1 MAVAHFDVVV
11 VGSGSSGGVV
21 ASRLSEDDGRRVLL
35 LEAGPDFPDEE
46 ELTPLFVVSGGQHW
60 LPAGI
65 PELDWGYWN
74 ETLPNG
80 HRVRLARGRLVGGS
94 SMVNGCVAVRGAPF
108 DFDRWEAYG
117 NPGWGWED
125 ILPYFVELEDDLDFG
140 GDPLHGDSG
149 PIAVRRYGERHW
161 DPVHH
166 AFVEA
171 CVELGLSYEADLN
184 APHASVASVG
194 PWPQNRL
201 REARLGTLVTYIRAA
216 RRRPGFTLR
225 AGCHVDR
232 VLLDGVRATGLRY
245 VDSDGRQV
253 DVGAD
258 LVVLSAGVYST
269 PPILQRSGIG
279 PAGDLMR
286 VGIEPAVDLPVGRNL
301 LDHPNCAL
309 AFHAPALAER
319 VGRLFLTNC
328 RGPLGTGG
336 EPEWQAFPIPLDE
349 VDGTAAIIVCLNR
362 QDAHGS
368 VFVRGPDPFEP
379 PVIDHRY
386 NSLEADFE
394 RFEHGFEFCREA
406 LGAPAFARHG
416 ARELTA
422 GRPVRELVL
431 TGVGTAQHPVGTC
444 RMGPPTDPR
453 TVVDSTLR
461 VHGVEGLMVADSSIF
476 PDNVMNNTNL
486 TCYAIGEVAADL
498 VQGRRLPPLQLAAPA
513 SAGTRTTGHAQEI

>member
-1 MAVAHFDVVV
+1 
-11 VGSGSSGGVV
+11 
-21 ASRLSEDDGRRVLL
+21 
-35 LEAGPDFPDEE
+35 
-46 ELTPLFVVSGGQHW
+46 
-60 LPAGI
+60 
-65 PELDWGYWN
+65 
-74 ETLPNG
+74 
-80 HRVRLARGRLVGGS
+80 
-94 SMVNGCVAVRGAPF
+94 
-108 DFDRWEAYG
+108 
-117 NPGWGWED
+117 
-125 ILPYFVELEDDLDFG
+125 
-140 GDPLHGDSG
+140 
-149 PIAVRRYGERHW
+149 
-161 DPVHH
+161 
-166 AFVEA
+166 
-171 CVELGLSYEADLN
+171 
-184 APHASVASVG
+184 
-194 PWPQNRL
+194 
-201 REARLGTLVTYIRAA
+201 
-216 RRRPGFTLR
+216 LR
-225 AGCHVDR
+225 AGCQVDR
-232 VLLDGVRATGLRY
+232 VLLDGLRATGLRY
-245 VDSDGRQV
+245 VDPDGRRV

-328 RGPLGTGG
+328 RGPLGIGG
-336 EPEWQAFPIPLDE
+336 EPEWQAFPVPLDE

-368 VFVRGPDPFEP
+368 VFVRSPDPFEP

-386 NSLEADFE
+386 NSREADFE
-394 RFEHGFEFCREA
+394 RFEHGFEFFREA
-406 LGAPAFARHG
+406 LAAPAFARHG
-416 ARELTA
+416 ARELTV

-431 TGVGTAQHPVGTC
+431 TGVGTAQHPAGTC

-461 VHGVEGLMVADSSIF
+461 VHGVEGLIVADSSIF

-498 VQGRRLPPLQLAAPA
+498 VQGRRLPPLQPAAPA